1 MLLLTRKARRSV
13 GFSCGSCLVMEAE
26 NRETSQQKALE
37 ALQEST
43 KTLEIA
49 EQLLSVGNIKEAE
62 RLRDKA
68 REQRNVSI
76 WLMRQAQGS
85 EANPKIGRASCRER
99 V

>member
-1 MLLLTRKARRSV
+1 
-13 GFSCGSCLVMEAE
+13 MEAE

-68 REQRNVSI
+68 RDQRNVSI

-85 EANPKIGRASCRER
+85 EANPIGRSRDKTR
-99 V
+99 TH